1 MGGGVKRKHSP
12 FSQIIH
18 GLPVLWPC
26 TETCKATLGSWCGTN
41 RMHGYSCS
49 RLKGM
54 KSMSMKYQ
62 KTYRL
67 YKFTF
72 LLLST
77 VRNVKYGEHNQNGL
91 STEPAQLL
99 CIILFRSFSI
109 LLIVIIARLCT
120 IWQCNDQVHCS
131 QVVPSAIYFRL
142 VLLPREKSLTRFQ
155 LKIQWKQE
163 VWPWFTIVMILRFH
177 SVT

>member
-1 MGGGVKRKHSP
+1 MSSELCLGWDYGGGGVKRKHSP

-62 KTYRL
+62 NRLTGCTILPSCFCQLSGMLNMESIIKTGYRL
-67 YKFTF
+67 SS
-72 LLLST
+72 ST
-77 VRNVKYGEHNQNGL
+77 HALYCLGPFQ
-91 STEPAQLL
+91 S
-99 CIILFRSFSI
+99 

-142 VLLPREKSLTRFQ
+142 VLLPREKSLTSFQ
-155 LKIQWKQE
+155 LKIQW
-163 VWPWFTIVMILRFH
+163 
-177 SVT
+177 